1 MSSDRKPRVLFTFV
15 EAGLGHIIPMT
26 GMCEA
31 FSRKYGDKCE
41 IIKSYVFRDSKREEV
56 VSMGKELYESTKRV
70 AKSAFLNRMEA
81 LAYYLTDEFTHF
93 CLDIHFDEGEKAFM
107 QDLKE
112 IDPDLVVGSYYLPTH
127 IACVSNEKYGTNY
140 LTATY
145 TPDPNF
151 VYPAWDRRSDVF
163 LVNDSAV
170 YGYARNHG
178 FSDKQLRK
186 IPFIYREDITNLN
199 LSKEECAKAVG
210 MDTGK
215 FRILFTCGAY
225 GAKKTN
231 ALVSEIL
238 KSNLPIDLTVICGK
252 NPQMEK
258 DMQDLARDKSEQV
271 GFNVVGFTDKIQY
284 YMRGADLVIGK
295 SGMNTVMESLYL
307 GTPFLINAHA
317 NRLEE
322 IIAEWFVS
330 CDTALVV
337 KDEKEI
343 VSVIRKCIDNP
354 DYLKKYVDNFEKYK
368 DATGGE
374 KCADV
379 LFELLKTRY
388 PDL

>member
-26 GMCEA
+26 GMYEA

-41 IIKSYVFRDSKREEV
+41 IIKSYVFRDSKHEEV
-56 VSMGKELYESTKRV
+56 VNMGKELYGSTKLASKNIFFNRLE
-70 AKSAFLNRMEA
+70 AF
-81 LAYYLTDEFTHF
+81 AYYFTTEFTHWF
-93 CLDIHFDEGEKAFM
+93 LDIHFAKGEKAFM
-107 QDLKE
+107 EDLKE
-112 IDPDLVVGSYYLPTH
+112 FAPDLVVGSYYLPTH
-127 IACVSNEKYGTNY
+127 IACISNEKYGTDY

-170 YGYARNHG
+170 YEYAKKHG
-178 FSDKQLRK
+178 FSEKQLKR
-186 IPFIYREDITNLN
+186 IPFIYREEITSLT
-199 LSKEECAKAVG
+199 LSKEECAKTVG

-215 FRILFTCGAY
+215 FKILFTSGAY

-258 DMQDLARDKSEQV
+258 DMQELARDKSEQV

-343 VSVIRKCIDNP
+343 ISVIRKCIDNP

-368 DATGGE
+368 DSTGGE

-379 LFELLKTRY
+379 LFQLLKTRY